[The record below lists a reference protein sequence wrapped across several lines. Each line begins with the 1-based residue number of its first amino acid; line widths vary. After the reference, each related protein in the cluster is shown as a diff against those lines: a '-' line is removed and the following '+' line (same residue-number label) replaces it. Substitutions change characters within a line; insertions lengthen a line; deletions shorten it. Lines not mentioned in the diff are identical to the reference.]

1 MRACQRHISRC
12 PCDQTVDSENKM
24 KYIDT
29 DFIHISILDA
39 KTVLVEAMY
48 GVDIDLEK
56 SRYAN
61 QLIANEMPANYGMI
75 IDRKADYSI
84 VPVDV
89 YNVLN
94 SFERLKA
101 IALVVHNNKSYFP
114 VSVEQKLYQG
124 QLEVFQTIN
133 QAHRWI
139 EKKL

>member
-1 MRACQRHISRC
+1 
-12 PCDQTVDSENKM
+12 M

-48 GVDIDLEK
+48 GVEIDLEK

-101 IALVVHNNKSYFP
+101 IALVVHNKTSYFP

-124 QLEVFQTIN
+124 QLEAFQTIN